1 MYPKLRSICGRSA
14 ADLPPT
20 NNVLRRRKPQR
31 MAERFV
37 HRHLPYL
44 LARASHALWRGFE
57 PQLRAAGLNS
67 LEWRV
72 LATLSDSEP
81 LPVGRLANEVLA
93 QQPTVTK
100 TLDRLVAQGWVERRA
115 DAADARRARVA
126 LTPAGLRHVAPL
138 LRAATAHEAQRLQ
151 ELDAPERERLRDWLR
166 ELVQHFDAQ
175 ADGADDA
182 VLRRRPD

>member
-1 MYPKLRSICGRSA
+1 M
-14 ADLPPT
+14 AD
-20 NNVLRRRKPQR
+20 
-31 MAERFV
+31 RFV

-57 PQLRAAGLNS
+57 PKLRAAGLNS

-72 LATLSDSEP
+72 LASLSDSEP
-81 LPVGRLANEVLA
+81 LPVGRLAHEVLA
-93 QQPTVTK
+93 HQPTVTK

-126 LTPAGLRHVAPL
+126 LTLAGQRHVAPL
-138 LRAATAHEAQRLQ
+138 LLAATEHETRRLQ
-151 ELDAPERERLRDWLR
+151 ELDTPERERLRDWLQA
-166 ELVQHFDAQ
+166 LVQHFDAQ
-175 ADGADDA
+175 AGADEA